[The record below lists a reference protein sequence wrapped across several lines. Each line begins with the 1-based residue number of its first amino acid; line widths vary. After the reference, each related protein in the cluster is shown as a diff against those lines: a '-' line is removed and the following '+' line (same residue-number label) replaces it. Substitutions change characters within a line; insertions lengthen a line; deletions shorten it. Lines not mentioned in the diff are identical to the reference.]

1 MQAGKTKAERKANQ
15 AARNEARQYKFGQM
29 AAERSLNRA
38 IKKEA
43 AIKRE
48 LPRRIAARHDVIAAH
63 KLAYKEQC
71 LAFEASKETEDVSNS
86 GSTN

>member
-15 AARNEARQYKFGQM
+15 VARNETRQFKFGQL
-29 AAERSLNRA
+29 AADRSLNRA

-48 LPRRIAARHDVIAAH
+48 LPKRIAARHDVIAAH
-63 KLAYKEQC
+63 KLVYKNQC
-71 LAFEASKETEDVSNS
+71 LAFEASKETEDVSSN
-86 GSTN
+86 G

>member
-15 AARNEARQYKFGQM
+15 VARNVTRQFKFGQL
-29 AAERSLNRA
+29 AADRSLNRA

-48 LPRRIAARHDVIAAH
+48 LPKRIAARHDVIAAH
-63 KLAYKEQC
+63 KLAYKNQC
-71 LAFEASKETEDVSNS
+71 LAFEASKETEDVSSN
-86 GSTN
+86 G

>member
-1 MQAGKTKAERKANQ
+1 MQARATKAERRANQ
-15 AARNEARQYKFGQM
+15 VTRNETRQFKFGQM
-29 AAERSLNRA
+29 AADRSLNRA

-48 LPRRIAARHDVIAAH
+48 LPKRIAARHDVIAAH

-71 LAFEASKETEDVSNS
+71 LAYEADKKETEDVSSN
-86 GSTN
+86 G

>member
-1 MQAGKTKAERKANQ
+1 MGETRRDCPGAAHVRREILGRERDVG
-15 AARNEARQYKFGQM
+15 RRQ
-29 AAERSLNRA
+29 RL
-38 IKKEA
+38 
-43 AIKRE
+43 RE
-48 LPRRIAARHDVIAAH
+48 PVAPPGADQRHDVIAAH